1 MTTSSLRR
9 VIKQP
14 DASGASVIEQFVPP
28 RELIKENQLTT
39 ARAPSFPRY
48 SKDGKEQGEYRSV
61 IKYSGQDMLKEE
73 EELKQKRKI
82 QTEDFAE
89 LEDEVILPD
98 PDKETIKRSEE
109 DAAKLLED
117 ARKEAEELLAE
128 ASRTAEK
135 IREEASQAGFREGYE
150 AGYREGRQKA
160 EAECQEAFRT
170 ALASFQEDMRQAL
183 KSVDTAKEHCL
194 RSYLDELKDCAVAIG
209 EKVIHISLRSSG
221 EVIRQMI
228 IAATEKLKKTA
239 WVKIYIDKCDYDMM
253 MEADAAILDELSHL
267 SDNIKFIVMD
277 KEERGSCIIEMPE
290 EIVDVS
296 VNTQIENIKDILE
309 NVRV

>member
-1 MTTSSLRR
+1 MTSSLRR

-14 DASGASVIEQFVPP
+14 DTPGASVIEPFLPP
-28 RELIKENQLTT
+28 REQIREARQAT

-48 SKDGKEQGEYRSV
+48 SRDGKEQGEYRSV

-73 EELKQKRKI
+73 EELKQKRRK
-82 QTEDFAE
+82 QSEYLE
-89 LEDEVILPD
+89 EQEEDELIPD
-98 PDKETIKRSEE
+98 PGEEVVKQSEE

-117 ARKEAEELLAE
+117 ARKEAEEILAD
-128 ASRTAEK
+128 ASREAEK
-135 IREEASQAGFREGYE
+135 AREEAGQAGFREGYE
-150 AGYREGRQKA
+150 AGYREGRQRA
-160 EAECQEAFRT
+160 EAECQEAYRA
-170 ALASFQEDMRQAL
+170 ALASFQADMRQAL

-194 RSYLDELKDCAVAIG
+194 RSYLDELKDCAVAVG

-277 KEERGSCIIEMPE
+277 KEDRGSCIIEMPE